1 MTGQTEAP
9 TRLILICGLPGS
21 GKTTNARRLEEEI
34 PALRLCPDDWL
45 ADLEIDMWDEGF
57 RDRLEKRLWMLA
69 QDLLRH
75 GTSVILESGFWLRG
89 DRDEKRLGGQALGAT
104 AEIIVLDVPFEELV
118 SRLEIRNSDVS
129 PGFVAISRDQLADM
143 VPFFDLP
150 GADELAL
157 FDHVV
162 VNPA

>member
-9 TRLILICGLPGS
+9 PRLILMCGLPGS
-21 GKTTNARRLEEEI
+21 GKTTNALRLEEEI

-45 ADLEIDMWDEGF
+45 ADLEIDMWDGGL
-57 RDRLEKRLWMLA
+57 RDRLEKRFWMLA

-75 GTSVILESGFWLRG
+75 GMSVILESGFWLRA
-89 DRDEKRLGGQALGAT
+89 DRDEKRLGGQALGAS
-104 AEIIVLDVPFEELV
+104 AEMIVLDVPFEELV
-118 SRLEIRNSDVS
+118 SRLAIRNSDIS
-129 PGFVAISRDQLADM
+129 RGFVVISRDQLGDM

-157 FDHVV
+157 FDRVV